1 MTPNLELMRMA
12 RTSLKDK
19 WGLAIGACF
28 VFFICIVVMTM
39 IPLVG
44 QVASLILSGPL
55 ALGLAQFSLG
65 IIRNED
71 VKIEQIFGGFK
82 RFETSLAAYLLVLVF
97 TFLWMLLLIIPGI
110 IASISYSMTF
120 YIIAD
125 NPNISAMDAIDQSKK
140 MMDGYKWKYF
150 RMSLRFMGWALLCIL
165 TLGIGFFWLFP
176 YMQVTMANF
185 YADVKAGNQSLQ
197 TAS

>member
-71 VKIEQIFGGFK
+71 VKIEQIFSGFK

-97 TFLWMLLLIIPGI
+97 TLLWMLLLIIPGI
-110 IASISYSMTF
+110 IASMSYSMTF

-185 YADVKAGNQSLQ
+185 YEDVKADYKGRNM
-197 TAS
+197 A